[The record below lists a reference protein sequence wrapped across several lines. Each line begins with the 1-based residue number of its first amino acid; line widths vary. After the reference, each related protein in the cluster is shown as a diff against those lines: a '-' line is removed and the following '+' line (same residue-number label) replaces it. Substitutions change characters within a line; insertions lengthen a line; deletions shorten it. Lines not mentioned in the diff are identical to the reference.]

1 MTRHK
6 WMIVRSGGLTG
17 ESTTSMRCLVRVSS
31 VALFRRLVLGI
42 AITAAIAV
50 SGVAV
55 SSGQSGIPDVRGLY
69 EGPVT
74 WVLSDCDDP
83 DSIVTFTFP
92 WSIYCF
98 EQTGAS
104 FRCGDVDPEGNPTGF
119 LSGTVTATGA
129 ISGTY
134 SLTLGESITESGT
147 FTGQITAGTFSA
159 NLVGKITAAP
169 PDVPP
174 EFLCE
179 TYSFSGDRVS
189 ATTTSDVR
197 ITSTA
202 APDPVA
208 SGARLTYT
216 YQISNAGPDAA
227 PGVTVAT
234 SILEGTSFVSS
245 SVSQGTF
252 TTPLVGS
259 TGQLN
264 IFLGTI
270 AANESATVTLTVN
283 VLAAAGQSLSNTANV
298 ASLSNDPKPNSN
310 SVTTDTAIR
319 GGAVVK
325 LIWDQPAPTSANPTP
340 APINLRIEPGSFTA
354 ADVTTPDSATVISP
368 AADASCTLSRVN
380 VYKSDA
386 QPVLLI
392 LDNLW
397 KSVSPDQLQTAMA
410 AAPGGS
416 FYVIT
421 NVWQCGEMTVESG
434 ASNQAGSPAGPTLSR
449 VKVGGKIKIIGSGF
463 TDPAQVFFDG
473 IAFAKQAVFS
483 DSTRVVQKGLLA
495 DGRSAFDVATPG
507 KTVIISVR
515 NSNGGISSIA
525 FTGQ

>member
-1 MTRHK
+1 MSRHK
-6 WMIVRSGGLTG
+6 WMIVRPRALAG
-17 ESTTSMRCLVRVSS
+17 EAIASI
-31 VALFRRLVLGI
+31 RRLALGL
-42 AITAAIAV
+42 AVTAAIAM
-50 SGVAV
+50 SGVSV
-55 SSGQSGIPDVRGLY
+55 SSGQSGVPDVRGLY
-69 EGPVT
+69 AGPVT

-83 DSIVTFTFP
+83 DSNVTVTFP

-134 SLTLGESITESGT
+134 SLTLGEVITESGT
-147 FTGQITAGTFSA
+147 FTGQIAAGTFSA

-169 PDVPP
+169 PNVPP
-174 EFLCE
+174 ELLCE
-179 TYSFSGDRVS
+179 TYSFSGNRVS
-189 ATTTSDVR
+189 ATTTSDLR

-216 YQISNAGPDAA
+216 YQINNAGPDSA
-227 PGVTVAT
+227 PGVTIA
-234 SILEGTSFVSS
+234 SEILEGASFVSS

-252 TTPLVGS
+252 TAPGVGS
-259 TGQLN
+259 TGPVN
-264 IFLGTI
+264 VFLGTI
-270 AANESATVTLTVN
+270 PANESATVTLTVN

-298 ASLSNDPKPNSN
+298 ASLSNDPKPGNN
-310 SVTTDTAIR
+310 SVTTDTSIK

-325 LIWDQPAPTSANPTP
+325 LVWDQPAPTPLNPTP
-340 APINLRIEPGSFTA
+340 APTNLRIELGSFTV
-354 ADVTTPDSATVISP
+354 ADVTPDRAIVVSP
-368 AADASCTLSRVN
+368 SADAPCTLSRVN

-392 LDNLW
+392 QENLW
-397 KSVSPDQLQTAMA
+397 KSVPPDQLQTAMA

-421 NVWQCGEMTVESG
+421 NVWQCGEMMVESG
-434 ASNQAGSPAGPTLSR
+434 GSNQAGLPAGPTLSR

-473 IAFAKQAVFS
+473 IAFAKQAVS
-483 DSTRVVQKGLLA
+483 SGTGLVQKGLLA
-495 DGRSAFDVATPG
+495 DGRSPFDVATPG
-507 KTVIISVR
+507 KMVIVSVR
-515 NSNGGISSIA
+515 NSNGGISSIV
-525 FTGQ
+525 FIGQ

>member
-1 MTRHK
+1 MSRHK
-6 WMIVRSGGLTG
+6 WMIVRPRALAG
-17 ESTTSMRCLVRVSS
+17 EAIASI
-31 VALFRRLVLGI
+31 RRLALGL
-42 AITAAIAV
+42 AVTAAIAM
-50 SGVAV
+50 SGVSV
-55 SSGQSGIPDVRGLY
+55 SSGQSGVPDVRGLY

-83 DSIVTFTFP
+83 DSNATVTFP

-169 PDVPP
+169 PNVPP
-174 EFLCE
+174 ELLCE
-179 TYSFSGDRVS
+179 TYSFSGNRVS
-189 ATTTSDVR
+189 ATTTSDLR

-216 YQISNAGPDAA
+216 YQINNSGPDSA
-227 PGVTVAT
+227 PGVTIA
-234 SILEGTSFVSS
+234 SEILEGASFVSS

-252 TTPLVGS
+252 TAPGVGS
-259 TGQLN
+259 TGPVN
-264 IFLGTI
+264 VFLGTI
-270 AANESATVTLTVN
+270 PANESATVTLTVN

-298 ASLSNDPKPNSN
+298 ASLSNDPKPGNN
-310 SVTTDTAIR
+310 SVNTDTSIK

-325 LIWDQPAPTSANPTP
+325 LVWDQPAPTPLNPTP
-340 APINLRIEPGSFTA
+340 APSNLRIELGSFTV
-354 ADVTTPDSATVISP
+354 ADVLTPDRAIVVSP
-368 AADASCTLSRVN
+368 SADAPCTLSRVN

-392 LDNLW
+392 QENLW
-397 KSVSPDQLQTAMA
+397 KSVPPDQLHTAMA

-421 NVWQCGEMTVESG
+421 NVWQCGEMMVESG
-434 ASNQAGSPAGPTLSR
+434 GSNQAGLPAGPTLSR

-473 IAFAKQAVFS
+473 IAFAKQAVS
-483 DSTRVVQKGLLA
+483 SGTGLVQKGLLA
-495 DGRSAFDVATPG
+495 DGRSPFDVATPG
-507 KTVIISVR
+507 KMVIVSVR
-515 NSNGGISSIA
+515 NSNGGISSIV
-525 FTGQ
+525 FIGQ